1 MNKNKDKISH
11 FRFIFLLFFLFLQ
24 TSVFSQDIHILKR
37 IDSLQSRG
45 TEFYRKGLFPC
56 QISFENSAKTH
67 EDNNIFFT
75 AETIYTLQSLRNYFG
90 KSGKTIIDSISD
102 RAKHLYVYYRNRQ
115 GRPTYNFYQTHP
127 DKPFPGLK
135 FWTHQKWLRLTDDL
149 DDVSFIYLIRNTSDS
164 LNAAVKKL
172 MELQTRSPKKV
183 VSTFRKY
190 QNSKAY
196 RTWFA
201 FRMKQDLDI
210 CVMSNVLLFV
220 YQKHLPLDSTD
231 YSTIALIK
239 QMVNDN
245 DIMKHPNIVSA
256 HYQKSPIILYH
267 LARLISK
274 ANNPQLNSL
283 IPKIVADLKSELNI
297 STNQMDK
304 IILISSLYRLH
315 HPVGFEFNYRNI
327 LNDMNTFHWFRANPF
342 SGDNVIYKR
351 IMGRNGWLNFKYK
364 CNAFY
369 WSLVLELQQL
379 SGAHIQTNGNF
390 LQTKMYKV
398 NYTASR
404 SKYLGN

>member
-1 MNKNKDKISH
+1 MNKSPNKILS
-11 FRFIFLLFFLFLQ
+11 FTVSFVILFLFTQ
-24 TSVFSQDIHILKR
+24 NTVFSQDIHILRR

-56 QISFENSAKTH
+56 QISFENSPKTH

-75 AETIYTLQSLRNYFG
+75 AETIYTLQGLRKHFG
-90 KSGKTIIDSISD
+90 IAGKTIIDSITA
-102 RAKHLYVYYRNRQ
+102 RAKNLYFYYRNRH

-127 DKPFPGLK
+127 DKPFPGLRFLAK
-135 FWTHQKWLRLTDDL
+135 KKRFRLADDL
-149 DDVSFIYLIRNTSDS
+149 DDVSFIYLVKHSSDS
-164 LNAAVKKL
+164 LNAEVKKL

-183 VSTFRKY
+183 VSTFKKY

-201 FRMKQDLDI
+201 YRMKQDLDI

-239 QMVNDN
+239 QMVDDN
-245 DIMKHPNIVSA
+245 DIMKHGNIVSA

-274 ANNPQLNSL
+274 VNNPELNSL
-283 IPKIVADLKSELNI
+283 TPKIITDLKSELNI
-297 STNQMDK
+297 STNRMDQ

-315 HPVGFEFNYRNI
+315 HPVDFDFTYKNV
-327 LNDMNTFHWFRANPF
+327 LNDMNSFHWFHANPF
-342 SGDNVIYKR
+342 SGDKVIYKR

-369 WSLVLELQQL
+369 WSLVLELQGL
-379 SGAHIQTNGNF
+379 SGAKIQTNGNF

-398 NYTASR
+398 N
-404 SKYLGN
+404 

>member
-1 MNKNKDKISH
+1 MNRSQNKSLP
-11 FRFIFLLFFLFLQ
+11 FRIIILTNFLLLSG
-24 TSVFSQDIHILKR
+24 TVFSQDIHILKR

-45 TEFYRKGLFPC
+45 TAFYTKGLFPS
-56 QISFENSAKTH
+56 QISFENRNKNH

-75 AETIYTLQSLRNYFG
+75 AETIYTLQTLRNHFG
-90 KSGKTIIDSISD
+90 EEGKTIIDSISK
-102 RAKHLYVYYRNRQ
+102 RTEHLYAYYKNRH
-115 GRPTYNFYQTHP
+115 GRPTYNFYQTRP
-127 DKPFPGLK
+127 DKPFPGLR

-149 DDVSFIYLIRNTSDS
+149 DDVSFIYLVRHTSDR
-164 LNAAVKKL
+164 LNAEVKKL

-183 VSTFRKY
+183 LSTFRKY

-231 YSTIALIK
+231 YRTIALIK
-239 QMVNDN
+239 QMVNNN
-245 DIMKHPNIVSA
+245 DIMKHGNIVSA

-274 ANNPQLNSL
+274 ADNQQLNSL
-283 IPKIVADLKSELNI
+283 IPKIVTDLKSELKI
-297 STNQMDK
+297 STNRMDR

-315 HPVGFEFNYRNI
+315 HPVGFEFTYKNI
-327 LNDMNTFHWFRANPF
+327 LNDMNSFYWFHANPF
-342 SGDNVIYKR
+342 SGDKVIYKR

-364 CNAFY
+364 CNAFS
-369 WSLVLELQQL
+369 WSLVLELQEL
-379 SGAHIQTNGNF
+379 SGAKIKSNGDF
-390 LQTKMYKV
+390 LRTEMYKM
-398 NYTASR
+398 NY
-404 SKYLGN
+404 